1 MLTPDEEKIKLQA
14 MAVEDGEAQWS
25 LWEECLE
32 LLDTI
37 DELRESNRIK
47 DLKVQDADRLNEAQV
62 DKFAKILT
70 ILEEYII

>member
-32 LLDTI
+32 LLNTV
-37 DELRESNRIK
+37 DELRESHRIRG
-47 DLKVQDADRLNEAQV
+47 LMRQDAKRTFDE
-62 DKFAKILT
+62 
-70 ILEEYII
+70 ILEMLK